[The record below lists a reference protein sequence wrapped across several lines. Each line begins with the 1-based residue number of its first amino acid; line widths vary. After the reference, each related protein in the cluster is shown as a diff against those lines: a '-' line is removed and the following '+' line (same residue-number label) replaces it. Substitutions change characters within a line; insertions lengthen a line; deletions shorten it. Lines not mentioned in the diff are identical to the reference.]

1 MLYPRAQKAL
11 EDVHG
16 EVIDEVVKIQSHL
29 RQDMNNKKSRSETS
43 NEADKKELECM
54 EGKTWRQ

>member
-1 MLYPRAQKAL
+1 LLYSRAQKAL

-29 RQDMNNKKSRSETS
+29 RQDMNNKKTS